1 MSRERPRAPRSP
13 PPPPAR
19 QGQAAPSA
27 ARSALF
33 TPSARCPRRTL
44 LACICFFAFRDSFRA
59 RRTDES
65 ERSGPE
71 ALFPNFSLP
80 GSARHK
86 IGVDS
91 MQLTQRQGTRGFMSS
106 HFRASLRVREGAAPS
121 SSAEQR
127 KRSGPLGMALEPRDA
142 GVHARLQQS
151 GSTELDCA
159 TRARALT
166 RARRGRRGTTT
177 TTSG

>member
-1 MSRERPRAPRSP
+1 
-13 PPPPAR
+13 
-19 QGQAAPSA
+19 
-27 ARSALF
+27 
-33 TPSARCPRRTL
+33 
-44 LACICFFAFRDSFRA
+44 
-59 RRTDES
+59 
-65 ERSGPE
+65 
-71 ALFPNFSLP
+71 
-80 GSARHK
+80 
-86 IGVDS
+86 

-159 TRARALT
+159 TRARAFLT
-166 RARRGRRGTTT
+166 RLRAAFNKFGQQPSRSLT
-177 TTSG
+177 